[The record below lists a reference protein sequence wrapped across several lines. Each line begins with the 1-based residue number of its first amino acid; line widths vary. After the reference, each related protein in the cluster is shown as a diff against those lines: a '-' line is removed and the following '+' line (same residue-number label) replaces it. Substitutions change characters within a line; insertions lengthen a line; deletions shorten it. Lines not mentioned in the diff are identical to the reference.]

1 MASTLTISSSSYAGE
16 LALPYIHAALLTGD
30 TIANR
35 YVTVKENVKFKAV
48 LKKLSSANLVQAASC
63 DFGTGSSALTL
74 AEAVLQVTDLKTNI
88 EVCKEQ
94 FAQDWEAMQTGR
106 GFINDVIPANFADF
120 LLTYLA
126 GKISE
131 QIEFNL
137 WQGNFSGSIAG
148 ASGYTAFDGLM
159 KKLQDVFT
167 TSPSYNITSAL
178 TPAGAGGTTA
188 IMTAIDATV
197 AAIPAGIM
205 GSPNTKCYMSRKT
218 FQVYMQACMAAG
230 TGGPLQ
236 PADNGILKQVYGYE
250 IYVCPGFPNDCL
262 LFAQPENLFV
272 GTDLV
277 SDLNEVKVVDMSLTD
292 ASDNVRMA
300 MRYRFGTQVG
310 FTGDVAVAY

>member
-1 MASTLTISSSSYAGE
+1 MASNLTISASSYAGE
-16 LALPYIHAALLTGD
+16 LALPYISAALLTGD

-48 LKKLSSANLVQAASC
+48 LKKLASSGLVKAAGC
-63 DFGTGSSALTL
+63 DFDNSTSTLTL
-74 AEAVLQVTDLKTNI
+74 SEAVLQVTDLMTNI
-88 EVCKEQ
+88 EVCKKE
-94 FAQDWEAMQTGR
+94 FARDWEAMQTGR

-137 WQGNFSGSIAG
+137 WVGNFSGSVGG
-148 ASGYTAFDGLM
+148 ASGYTAFNGLL
-159 KKLQDVFT
+159 KVISDAKSGTPD
-167 TSPSYNITSAL
+167 YNITAAL
-178 TPAGAGGTTA
+178 TAGN
-188 IMTAIDATV
+188 IMTALDATV
-197 AAIPAGIM
+197 AVIPAAIV

-218 FQVYMQACMAAG
+218 FQMYMQACMAAG
-230 TGGPLQ
+230 TGGPTL
-236 PADNGILKQVYGYE
+236 PAGDAIMRQVYGYE
-250 IYVCPGFPNDCL
+250 IYVCPGFSNDCF

-277 SDLNEVKVVDMSLTD
+277 SDQNEVKVVDMTLTD

-300 MRYRFGTQVG
+300 MRYRFGTQIG
-310 FTGDVAVAY
+310 FASDVAVAF

>member
-48 LKKLSSANLVQAASC
+48 LKKLSSANLVQAAGC
-63 DFGTGSSALTL
+63 DFSTGSSALTL
-74 AEAVLQVTDLKTNI
+74 AEATLQVTDLMTNI
-88 EVCKEQ
+88 QVCKDQ

-126 GKISE
+126 AKISE

-137 WQGNFSGSIAG
+137 WVGNFSGSVGG
-148 ASGYTAFDGLM
+148 ASGYTSFNGLL
-159 KKLQDVFT
+159 KQISDAKSGTPD
-167 TSPSYNITSAL
+167 YNIAAAL
-178 TPAGAGGTTA
+178 TAGN

-197 AAIPAGIM
+197 AVIPASII

-218 FQVYMQACMAAG
+218 FQLYMQACMAAG
-230 TGGPLQ
+230 TGGPTL
-236 PADNGILKQVYGYE
+236 PSGDAIMKQVYGYE
-250 IYVCPGFPNDCL
+250 IYVCPGFSNDCL

-310 FTGDVAVAY
+310 FAGDVAVAF

>member
-1 MASTLTISSSSYAGE
+1 MASTLTISSSTYAGE

-74 AEAVLQVTDLKTNI
+74 AEAVLTVTDLKTNI
-88 EVCKEQ
+88 EVCKDQ
-94 FAQDWEAMQTGR
+94 FASDWEAMQTGR

-126 GKISE
+126 AKISE

-137 WQGNFSGSIAG
+137 WVGNFSGSVG
-148 ASGYTAFDGLM
+148 GPSGYTAFTGLL
-159 KKLQDVFT
+159 KQISDAKSGTPD
-167 TSPSYNITSAL
+167 YNIAAAL
-178 TPAGAGGTTA
+178 TAGN

-197 AAIPAGIM
+197 AVIPASIM

-218 FQVYMQACMAAG
+218 FQMYLQACMAAG

-236 PADNGILKQVYGYE
+236 PADNAIMKQVYGYE
-250 IYVCPGFPNDCL
+250 IYVCPGFSNDCL

-277 SDLNEVKVVDMSLTD
+277 SDMNEVKVVDMSLTD

-310 FTGDVAVAY
+310 FAGDVAVAF